1 MAETEAQK
9 KATKKWNDA
18 NKAHR
23 NYLSSRGA
31 ARSFIRNKATEDD
44 LLELRKM
51 IDDKLNKMEE

>member
-51 IDDKLNKMEE
+51 IVDKLNKME